1 MLITLYSELAG
12 QSVCQL
18 KIFVAKIV
26 PNSVEERSATLFNE
40 TYDSILVILIT
51 DYI

>member
-1 MLITLYSELAG
+1 MLITLYSELVG

-26 PNSVEERSATLFNE
+26 PNSVMRSDEQLHLMRV

-51 DYI
+51 